1 MEASKTAD
9 FYGLI
14 LGHAV
19 EIADAEQ
26 ESIQALLTGTPC
38 LICLPPEARTAKM
51 GWLSKSRC

>member
-26 ESIQALLTGTPC
+26 AYVYSGIVDWHSMLDLFPPRGTY
-38 LICLPPEARTAKM
+38 R
-51 GWLSKSRC
+51 

>member
-14 LGHAV
+14 PGHAV

-26 ESIQALLTGTPC
+26 AYIQALLTGTPSGFA
-38 LICLPPEARTAKM
+38 CLPKLAAN
-51 GWLSKSRC
+51 L